1 LRLSWIRNLHSY
13 PLAEI
18 EGMNMGKPAATPWS
32 VVDDGDSDFTGQ
44 YDVWIRAQLTE
55 DVGLIVGAA

>member
-1 LRLSWIRNLHSY
+1 
-13 PLAEI
+13 
-18 EGMNMGKPAATPWS
+18 MNMGKPAATPWS